1 MVYDLNRLLI
11 NINSSSNAETYK
23 IAMGPMIDL
32 TEPIKPTMKPN
43 SFLLLGR
50 PIDLKAVAAAEN
62 ATWRCVSISINRIVH

>member
-1 MVYDLNRLLI
+1 
-11 NINSSSNAETYK
+11 
-23 IAMGPMIDL
+23 MGPMIDL